1 MKKSLPVVLICALLL
16 LWEACVRMLHIPLYV
31 LPAPTQVIT
40 ALIGDIPTLA
50 RHAFISLAEAL
61 LGMGISLVLAL
72 VLGVL
77 MDAFPTFKRCV
88 YPILV
93 ITQTV
98 PMIVLAPIF
107 IIYMG
112 FGLAPKILTVTMMC
126 FFPIAVSFADGM
138 AEVDAGYVNLLR
150 TYGASRLQ
158 LYTLAKMPASLPS
171 LLSGLKVAATYSVSL
186 TPDAGEMRVDGAPF
200 TGVSGHFAYMPQ
212 SDLLFSWQ
220 TILENVCLYGRIH
233 GRYREA
239 LEEAKPR
246 FAEFGL
252 AGCENLY
259 PASLS
264 GGMRQRAAFLRT
276 SLCSAD
282 ILLLDEPFGALDVIS
297 RGDMQEW
304 LLSMRKRLSRTAL
317 LVTHDVDE
325 AIYLSNRILILGGSP
340 AHIVREFTITE
351 PNRTREWL
359 FDQGALR
366 GEIYRCIKGEGA

>member
-16 LWEACVRMLHIPLYV
+16 LWEACVQMLHIPLYV
-31 LPAPTQVIT
+31 LPAPTQVIA

-340 AHIVREFTITE
+340 AHIVREFTIAE

-366 GEIYRCIKGEGA
+366 GEIYRCIKGEG

>member
-16 LWEACVRMLHIPLYV
+16 LWEACVRMLHVPLYV
-31 LPAPTQVIT
+31 LPAPTKVIA

-200 TGVSGHFAYMPQ
+200 IGVSGHFAYMPQ
-212 SDLLFSWQ
+212 SNLLFSWQ

>member
-16 LWEACVRMLHIPLYV
+16 LWEACVRMLHVPLDV
-31 LPAPTQVIT
+31 RPAPTQVIA

-50 RHAFISLAEAL
+50 RNAFISLAEAL

-77 MDAFPTFKRCV
+77 MDAFPTFKLCV

-171 LLSGLKVAATYSVSL
+171 LLSGLKVAATYSVSGAVVGEWIASQAGLGYYLLRVKNSYMLDKVFACVLVIILLSLAMNGLIRLMQRVL
-186 TPDAGEMRVDGAPF
+186 TP
-200 TGVSGHFAYMPQ
+200 
-212 SDLLFSWQ
+212 Q
-220 TILENVCLYGRIH
+220 THMKKEKNV
-233 GRYREA
+233 
-239 LEEAKPR
+239 
-246 FAEFGL
+246 
-252 AGCENLY
+252 
-259 PASLS
+259 
-264 GGMRQRAAFLRT
+264 
-276 SLCSAD
+276 
-282 ILLLDEPFGALDVIS
+282 
-297 RGDMQEW
+297 
-304 LLSMRKRLSRTAL
+304 
-317 LVTHDVDE
+317 
-325 AIYLSNRILILGGSP
+325 
-340 AHIVREFTITE
+340 
-351 PNRTREWL
+351 
-359 FDQGALR
+359 
-366 GEIYRCIKGEGA
+366 

>member
-31 LPAPTQVIT
+31 LPAPTQVIA
-40 ALIGDIPTLA
+40 ALISDIPTLA
-50 RHAFISLAEAL
+50 RHAWVSLAEAL
-61 LGMGISLVLAL
+61 LGMGISLALAL

-88 YPILV
+88 YPVLV

-186 TPDAGEMRVDGAPF
+186 TPDAGEMRVDGVPF

-233 GRYREA
+233 GRYHEA
-239 LEEAKPR
+239 REEAKPR

-252 AGCENLY
+252 AGCEDLY

-325 AIYLSNRILILGGSP
+325 AIYLSSRILILGGSP